1 MLKTLNNIKEC
12 INNNENSNDKKIN
25 SIHNKI
31 KYYMN
36 ENKYEEGIKFLKNK
50 LKDNNSNN
58 TNDINFERFLKSEIV
73 KLYNAYIV
81 YLLNNNKSKD
91 IKSLFKEAE
100 MYIDDNIYSYL
111 LNQNNYSCYLSQNN
125 HIKQAKSIILK
136 NFDIDILNYLTLDN
150 EIEENSLNNIEKD
163 YTNLS
168 SLDNLSNNLHDSL
181 LYSLQS
187 LCLKQYDK
195 IFNNK
200 KNNIFLNYY
209 NLGIQQEN
217 LNYKNDKKK
226 SFYLCKK
233 YFNEECK
240 NKKDFGFIKKLKCNK
255 SDENLINFDDGLN
268 NNKEINNIKKNYSL

>member
-12 INNNENSNDKKIN
+12 INNNETNNEKKIN

-50 LKDNNSNN
+50 LKDNSN
-58 TNDINFERFLKSEIV
+58 TNNINFERFLKSEIV

-268 NNKEINNIKKNYSL
+268 NNK

>member
-12 INNNENSNDKKIN
+12 INNNENNNDKKIDN
-25 SIHNKI
+25 IHNKI
-31 KYYMN
+31 NYYMN
-36 ENKYEEGIKFLKNK
+36 ENKYEDGIKFLKNK
-50 LKDNNSNN
+50 LKNISDPNN
-58 TNDINFERFLKSEIV
+58 INFERFLKSEIV
-73 KLYNAYIV
+73 KIYNAYIV
-81 YLLNNNKSKD
+81 YLINNNQTKD

-136 NFDIDILNYLTLDN
+136 NFDIDILNYLTLNN

-268 NNKEINNIKKNYSL
+268 NNKEINNIKKKYSL

>member
-12 INNNENSNDKKIN
+12 INNNENNNEKKIN

-31 KYYMN
+31 KYYIN

-50 LKDNNSNN
+50 LKENSNKN
-58 TNDINFERFLKSEIV
+58 NINFERFLKSEIV

-268 NNKEINNIKKNYSL
+268 NNKEINNIKKKYSL

>member
-12 INNNENSNDKKIN
+12 INNNENNNDKKIN
-25 SIHNKI
+25 NINNKI
-31 KYYMN
+31 KYYIN
-36 ENKYEEGIKFLKNK
+36 ENKYEDGIKFLKNK
-50 LKDNNSNN
+50 LKNISDSNN
-58 TNDINFERFLKSEIV
+58 INFERFLKSEIV
-73 KLYNAYIV
+73 KIYNAYIV
-81 YLLNNNKSKD
+81 YLINNNQTKD

-168 SLDNLSNNLHDSL
+168 SLDNLSDNKNDSL

-226 SFYLCKK
+226 SFYLCKT

-240 NKKDFGFIKKLKCNK
+240 NKKDFNFIKKLKCNK

-268 NNKEINNIKKNYSL
+268 NNKEINNIKKKYSL

>member
-12 INNNENSNDKKIN
+12 INNNENNNDKKIN
-25 SIHNKI
+25 NINNKI
-31 KYYMN
+31 KYYIN
-36 ENKYEEGIKFLKNK
+36 ENKYEDGIKFLKNK
-50 LKDNNSNN
+50 LKNISDSNN
-58 TNDINFERFLKSEIV
+58 INFERFLKSEIV
-73 KLYNAYIV
+73 KIYNAYIV
-81 YLLNNNKSKD
+81 YLINNNQTKD

-168 SLDNLSNNLHDSL
+168 SLDNLSDNKNDSL

-200 KNNIFLNYY
+200 NYNLFLNYY

-240 NKKDFGFIKKLKCNK
+240 NKKEFNFIKKLKYNK

-268 NNKEINNIKKNYSL
+268 NNKEINNIKKKYSL

>member
-1 MLKTLNNIKEC
+1 MIKTLNNIKEC
-12 INNNENSNDKKIN
+12 INNNETNNEKKIN
-25 SIHNKI
+25 DIHNKI
-31 KYYMN
+31 QYYIN
-36 ENKYEEGIKFLKNK
+36 ENKYEDGIKYLKNK
-50 LKDNNSNN
+50 LKKNNEQNN
-58 TNDINFERFLKSEIV
+58 NYDFERFLKSEMV
-73 KLYNAYIV
+73 KIYNAYIV
-81 YLLNNNKSKD
+81 YLLNNNKTKD

-136 NFDIDILNYLTLDN
+136 NFNIDILNYLTLDN

-163 YTNLS
+163 FTNLS
-168 SLDNLSNNLHDSL
+168 SLENLSKNLDNSL
-181 LYSLQS
+181 IYSLQS
-187 LCLKQYDK
+187 LCIKQFDK

-200 KNNIFLNYY
+200 NNNNIFLNYY

-226 SFYLCKK
+226 SFYMCKK

-240 NKKDFGFIKKLKCNK
+240 NKKEFNFIKKLKCNK
-255 SDENLINFDDGLN
+255 SDENLMNFNDGLK
-268 NNKEINNIKKNYSL
+268 NNKEINIIKKKFSI